1 MDNVKYKTVTGTDGN
16 LSVGIGI
23 NRSQI
28 LKVSRQGMQKDD
40 AGLVSLSSLDGSNFS
55 FLTVGKRI
63 SFGTGFPLSGGE
75 IIHIIYKVTT

>member
-23 NRSQI
+23 NMSQI

-63 SFGTGFPLSGGE
+63 SFGTSFPFMGSEKIRIL
-75 IIHIIYKVTT
+75 YKVTT